1 MAASDKLATA
11 ELTIAKDQLKSL
23 HGTVMK
29 INQER
34 AEVSSRVQNKFPPVL
49 LLSKNITTCITDL
62 LTDFGYLLNHY
73 KVVCFLSDLQIAFLL
88 SQPCHRSCTL
98 LNPERNHQ
106 MKHTIPPSKC
116 RDLLRE
122 IAVFADPSK
131 GLKGSPC
138 NPPESQTFH
147 LVQSDD

>member
-34 AEVSSRVQNKFPPVL
+34 AEVSSHVQNKFPPVL
-49 LLSKNITTCITDL
+49 LLSKNITCITDL
-62 LTDFGYLLNHY
+62 LIDFGYLLNHY
-73 KVVCFLSDLQIAFLL
+73 QIVYFPSDLQIVFLL
-88 SQPCHRSCTL
+88 SQPCHGSCTL
-98 LNPERNHQ
+98 LSPERNHQ
-106 MKHTIPPSKC
+106 MKHTIPTSKC

-122 IAVFADPSK
+122 IAIFADPNK
-131 GLKGSPC
+131 GLQGSPC